1 MLKMLKSKDIT
12 NRFLTKVKD
21 ITNRFLTKVKDIACR
36 FLTKVKDMSVHV
48 SYPKRLLCP
57 LTSRTTEGSDNSFNF
72 PLTSLCQSL
81 NSVGL
86 MPNCFLKQAE
96 K

>member
-1 MLKMLKSKDIT
+1 MLKMLKSKDI
-12 NRFLTKVKD
+12 
-21 ITNRFLTKVKDIACR
+21 INRFLTKVKDIACR

-48 SYPKRLLCP
+48 SYPKDYCP
-57 LTSRTTEGSDNSFNF
+57 LTSRTTEGSDNFFNF
-72 PLTSLCQSL
+72 PQTSLCQSL

-86 MPNCFLKQAE
+86 MPNCFLKHAE

>member
-1 MLKMLKSKDIT
+1 MLKMLKSKDII

-21 ITNRFLTKVKDIACR
+21 IEYRFLSKI
-36 FLTKVKDMSVHV
+36 KDMSVRV

-57 LTSRTTEGSDNSFNF
+57 LTSRTTEGSDNFFNF

>member
-21 ITNRFLTKVKDIACR
+21 IEYCFLSKI
-36 FLTKVKDMSVHV
+36 KDMSVHV
-48 SYPKRLLCP
+48 SYPKDYCP
-57 LTSRTTEGSDNSFNF
+57 LTSRTTEGSDNFFNF

>member
-1 MLKMLKSKDIT
+1 MLKMLKSKDIA

-21 ITNRFLTKVKDIACR
+21 IEFRFLSKI
-36 FLTKVKDMSVHV
+36 KDMSVRV

-57 LTSRTTEGSDNSFNF
+57 LTSRTTEGSDNFFSF
-72 PLTSLCQSL
+72 PQTSLCQSL

>member
-1 MLKMLKSKDIT
+1 MLKMLKSKDI
-12 NRFLTKVKD
+12 
-21 ITNRFLTKVKDIACR
+21 INRFLTKVKDIACR
-36 FLTKVKDMSVHV
+36 FLIKVKDMSVHV
-48 SYPKRLLCP
+48 SYPKDYCP
-57 LTSRTTEGSDNSFNF
+57 LTSRTTEGSDNFFNF
-72 PLTSLCQSL
+72 PLTPLCQSL

>member
-12 NRFLTKVKD
+12 NRFLTKFKD
-21 ITNRFLTKVKDIACR
+21 ITCR
-36 FLTKVKDMSVHV
+36 FLTKVKDMSY
-48 SYPKRLLCP
+48 SK
-57 LTSRTTEGSDNSFNF
+57 S
-72 PLTSLCQSL
+72 CQSL

>member
-21 ITNRFLTKVKDIACR
+21 LEFRFLSKI
-36 FLTKVKDMSVHV
+36 KDMSVRV

-57 LTSRTTEGSDNSFNF
+57 LTSRTTEGSDNFFSF
-72 PLTSLCQSL
+72 PQTSLCQSL

>member
-1 MLKMLKSKDIT
+1 MLKMLKNKDII
-12 NRFLTKVKD
+12 NCFLTKVKD
-21 ITNRFLTKVKDIACR
+21 IEFRFLSKI
-36 FLTKVKDMSVHV
+36 KDMSVRV

-57 LTSRTTEGSDNSFNF
+57 LTSRTTEGSDNFFNF

>member
-1 MLKMLKSKDIT
+1 MLKMLKNKDII

-21 ITNRFLTKVKDIACR
+21 IEFRFLSKI
-36 FLTKVKDMSVHV
+36 KDMSIHV
-48 SYPKRLLCP
+48 SYPKSP
-57 LTSRTTEGSDNSFNF
+57 LTSRTTEGSDNFFNF

>member
-12 NRFLTKVKD
+12 NRFLTKFKD
-21 ITNRFLTKVKDIACR
+21 IEYRFLSKI
-36 FLTKVKDMSVHV
+36 KDMSVHV
-48 SYPKRLLCP
+48 SYSKRLLCP
-57 LTSRTTEGSDNSFNF
+57 LTSRTTEGSDNFFSF
-72 PLTSLCQSL
+72 PQTSLCQSL

>member
-21 ITNRFLTKVKDIACR
+21 ITYRFLI
-36 FLTKVKDMSVHV
+36 KVKDMSVHV

-57 LTSRTTEGSDNSFNF
+57 LTSRTTEGSNNFFNF

-86 MPNCFLKQAE
+86 IPNCFLKQAE

>member
-21 ITNRFLTKVKDIACR
+21 IEYRFLSKI
-36 FLTKVKDMSVHV
+36 KDMSVRV

-57 LTSRTTEGSDNSFNF
+57 LASRTTEGSDNFFNF

>member
-21 ITNRFLTKVKDIACR
+21 ITNRFLTKVKDIEYR
-36 FLTKVKDMSVHV
+36 FLSKIKDMSVRV

-57 LTSRTTEGSDNSFNF
+57 LTSRTTEGSDNFFNF

>member
-1 MLKMLKSKDIT
+1 MLKMLKSKDII

-21 ITNRFLTKVKDIACR
+21 IEFRFLSKI
-36 FLTKVKDMSVHV
+36 KDMSVRV

-57 LTSRTTEGSDNSFNF
+57 LTSQTTEGSDNFFSF
-72 PLTSLCQSL
+72 PQTSLCQSL

>member
-21 ITNRFLTKVKDIACR
+21 IEYRFLSKI
-36 FLTKVKDMSVHV
+36 KDMSVRV

-57 LTSRTTEGSDNSFNF
+57 LTSRTTERSDNFFSF
-72 PLTSLCQSL
+72 PQTSLCQSL

>member
-1 MLKMLKSKDIT
+1 MLKMLKSKDII

-21 ITNRFLTKVKDIACR
+21 ITCR
-36 FLTKVKDMSVHV
+36 FLTKVKDMSVRV

-57 LTSRTTEGSDNSFNF
+57 LTSRTTEGSDNYFNF
-72 PLTSLCQSL
+72 PQTSLCQSL

>member
-1 MLKMLKSKDIT
+1 MTSVSQGIRIISTSWNSRVIKEVRGKLREKS
-12 NRFLTKVKD
+12 
-21 ITNRFLTKVKDIACR
+21 
-36 FLTKVKDMSVHV
+36 
-48 SYPKRLLCP
+48 
-57 LTSRTTEGSDNSFNF
+57 
-72 PLTSLCQSL
+72 CQSL

>member
-1 MLKMLKSKDIT
+1 MLKMLKIKDI
-12 NRFLTKVKD
+12 
-21 ITNRFLTKVKDIACR
+21 INRFLTKVKDIACL

-48 SYPKRLLCP
+48 SYPKRLLSLNFP
-57 LTSRTTEGSDNSFNF
+57 NDRGSDNFFNF

>member
-12 NRFLTKVKD
+12 NCFLTKFKD
-21 ITNRFLTKVKDIACR
+21 IEYRFLSKI
-36 FLTKVKDMSVHV
+36 KDMFVRV

-57 LTSRTTEGSDNSFNF
+57 LTSRTTEGSDNFFNF

>member
-1 MLKMLKSKDIT
+1 MLKMLKSKDI
-12 NRFLTKVKD
+12 
-21 ITNRFLTKVKDIACR
+21 INRFLTKVKDIACR

-48 SYPKRLLCP
+48 SYPKDYCP
-57 LTSRTTEGSDNSFNF
+57 LTSRTTEGSDNFFNF

-86 MPNCFLKQAE
+86 IPNCFLKQAE

>member
-1 MLKMLKSKDIT
+1 MLKMLKSKDII

-21 ITNRFLTKVKDIACR
+21 IEFRFLSKI
-36 FLTKVKDMSVHV
+36 KDMSVRV

-57 LTSRTTEGSDNSFNF
+57 LTSRTTEGSDNFFSF
-72 PLTSLCQSL
+72 PQTSLCQSL

>member
-1 MLKMLKSKDIT
+1 MLKSKDIIY
-12 NRFLTKVKD
+12 RFLSKVKD
-21 ITNRFLTKVKDIACR
+21 IINRFLTKVKDIAYR
-36 FLTKVKDMSVHV
+36 FLTKVKDMS
-48 SYPKRLLCP
+48 YPK
-57 LTSRTTEGSDNSFNF
+57 D
-72 PLTSLCQSL
+72 CQSL

>member
-1 MLKMLKSKDIT
+1 MLKMLKNKDII

-21 ITNRFLTKVKDIACR
+21 IEFRFLSKI
-36 FLTKVKDMSVHV
+36 KDMSIHV
-48 SYPKRLLCP
+48 SYPKSP
-57 LTSRTTEGSDNSFNF
+57 LTSRTTKGSDNFFSF

>member
-12 NRFLTKVKD
+12 NRFLIKVKD
-21 ITNRFLTKVKDIACR
+21 IEYRFLSKI
-36 FLTKVKDMSVHV
+36 KDMSIRV

-57 LTSRTTEGSDNSFNF
+57 LTSRTTEGSDNFFNF

>member
-21 ITNRFLTKVKDIACR
+21 IEYCFLSKIKE
-36 FLTKVKDMSVHV
+36 MSVHV
-48 SYPKRLLCP
+48 SYPKSP
-57 LTSRTTEGSDNSFNF
+57 LTSRTTEGSDNFFNF
-72 PLTSLCQSL
+72 PQTSLLCQSL

>member
-1 MLKMLKSKDIT
+1 MLKMLKSKDII

-21 ITNRFLTKVKDIACR
+21 IEYRFLSKI
-36 FLTKVKDMSVHV
+36 KDMSVRV

-57 LTSRTTEGSDNSFNF
+57 LTSRTTEGSDNFFSF
-72 PLTSLCQSL
+72 PQTSLCQSL

>member
-1 MLKMLKSKDIT
+1 MLKMLKSKDII

-21 ITNRFLTKVKDIACR
+21 IEYCFLSKIKE
-36 FLTKVKDMSVHV
+36 MSVHV
-48 SYPKRLLCP
+48 SYPKSP
-57 LTSRTTEGSDNSFNF
+57 LTSRTTEGSDNFFNF

>member
-1 MLKMLKSKDIT
+1 MLKMLKNKDI
-12 NRFLTKVKD
+12 
-21 ITNRFLTKVKDIACR
+21 INRFLTKVKDIACR

-48 SYPKRLLCP
+48 SYPKDYCP
-57 LTSRTTEGSDNSFNF
+57 LTSRTTEGSDNFFNF

>member
-1 MLKMLKSKDIT
+1 MLKMLKSKDII

-21 ITNRFLTKVKDIACR
+21 IEYRFLSKI
-36 FLTKVKDMSVHV
+36 KDMSVHV

-57 LTSRTTEGSDNSFNF
+57 LTSRTTEGSDNFFNF

-86 MPNCFLKQAE
+86 IPNCFLKQAE